1 MFLTGKT
8 HAAFKSHF
16 KLCIA
21 PPPVVRV
28 GDPAKIADYADPL
41 DPYPF
46 DAVCTNRIDLWQES
60 LGE

>member
-1 MFLTGKT
+1 MRPLNRISSS
-8 HAAFKSHF
+8 AS
-16 KLCIA
+16 L
-21 PPPVVRV
+21 PPVVRG